1 MALVKMQASEYKKT
15 HNYNIKHKTQKRVSH
30 LSRVGIEKVAELRI
44 K

>member
-1 MALVKMQASEYKKT
+1 MQVSEYKKKQLQ
-15 HNYNIKHKTQKRVSH
+15 YKTQKWVSH